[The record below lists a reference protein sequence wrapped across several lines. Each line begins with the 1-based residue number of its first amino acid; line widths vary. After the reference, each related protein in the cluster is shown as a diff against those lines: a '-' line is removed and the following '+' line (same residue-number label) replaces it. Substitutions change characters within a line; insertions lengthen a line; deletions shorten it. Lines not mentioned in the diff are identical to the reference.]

1 MKLFEKTYKLSYTR
15 MGYLDRK
22 YIVYKFLFIKI
33 TRRIKSNL
41 ISGGENNRFF
51 VKAKDNTVKEITN
64 LDTFAKMYPNLKIM
78 FEGSNNKITLAED
91 LNIRTSKI
99 FMRGHDSELCIEHS
113 KELIQRSS
121 FELLSNSKLYID
133 EDFLSNGIKIYVGE
147 NSQISLGKRCMCC
160 HNIRIRSTDGH
171 PVYSTETK
179 EHLNVPKDVRIG
191 NRVWFA
197 DNAVV
202 LKGVTIKDDCV
213 VALNST
219 VTKPIYESNCIIAGN
234 PGKIVKRNIYW
245 EP

>member
-15 MGYLDRK
+15 MGYLDKK

-113 KELIQRSS
+113 KELIQQMVRN
-121 FELLSNSKLYID
+121 ETLLKK
-133 EDFLSNGIKIYVGE
+133 GT
-147 NSQISLGKRCMCC
+147 GK
-160 HNIRIRSTDGH
+160 
-171 PVYSTETK
+171 
-179 EHLNVPKDVRIG
+179 
-191 NRVWFA
+191 
-197 DNAVV
+197 
-202 LKGVTIKDDCV
+202 
-213 VALNST
+213 
-219 VTKPIYESNCIIAGN
+219 
-234 PGKIVKRNIYW
+234 NIYYILNKR
-245 EP
+245 